1 MLPNIRIYQA
11 ALEGEELLRIGKEP
25 PCLITKYSS

>member
-11 ALEGEELLRIGKEP
+11 ALEGDELLRIGKEP
-25 PCLITKYSS
+25 PCCNH